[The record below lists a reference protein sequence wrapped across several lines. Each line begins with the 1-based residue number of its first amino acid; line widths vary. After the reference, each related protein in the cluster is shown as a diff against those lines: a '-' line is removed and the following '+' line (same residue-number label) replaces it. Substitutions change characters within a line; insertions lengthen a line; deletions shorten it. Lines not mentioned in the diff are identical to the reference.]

1 MLLVLYILLI
11 EFSNNRRFLIFGLEI
26 FTCLRHDLVFGGS
39 PRNWE
44 GMNNPGIWIVI
55 PKNVDDD
62 VKIAGESK

>member
-1 MLLVLYILLI
+1 MLLVLYIRLI
-11 EFSNNRRFLIFGLEI
+11 EFSRNQRFLIYGLEK

-44 GMNNPGIWIVI
+44 GMNNPGIWITI
-55 PKNVDDD
+55 PINVDDD